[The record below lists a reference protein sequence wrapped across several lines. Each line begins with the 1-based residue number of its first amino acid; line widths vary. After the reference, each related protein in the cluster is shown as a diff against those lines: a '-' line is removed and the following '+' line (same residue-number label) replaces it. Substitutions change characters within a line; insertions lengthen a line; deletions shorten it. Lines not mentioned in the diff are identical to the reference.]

1 VLIQYPAMN
10 TSFYDVHKTF
20 LRSLSVHD
28 IAEPLPSFDSI
39 TPAAEA
45 RSGMLVG
52 RHAVAGVRQGG
63 FVSGY
68 IEYEALGDGLCGD
81 YTRAFDEESVIAD
94 SASLTDVVL
103 KLDRFSRLFVRSLG
117 TVAGLVTRA
126 DLQDPPVRMWL
137 FGMITVLEMRFL
149 ELIEARFSDESWGR
163 YISPA
168 RREKALELMA
178 ERRRRGQDARLL
190 DCLQF
195 SDKAQIVVRDE
206 TLRSQAGIVSRGRG
220 DEVIKSLERLRNDL
234 AHTQDIIVFDWQT
247 IVAITEN
254 LERLIAF
261 GASVHS

>member
-1 VLIQYPAMN
+1 MN
-10 TSFYDVHKTF
+10 TSFYDAHKTF
-20 LRSLSVHD
+20 LRGLAARD
-28 IAEPLPSFDSI
+28 IAEPLPSFDAT

-45 RSGMLVG
+45 CSSMLAG

-63 FVSGY
+63 FVTGY
-68 IEYEALGDGLCGD
+68 IEYEEQSEGLCGD
-81 YTRAFDEESVIAD
+81 RCRAFDEETVIAD

-103 KLDRFSRLFVRSLG
+103 KLDRFPRLFVRSLG
-117 TVAGLVTRA
+117 TVTGLVTRL

-149 ELIEARFSDESWGR
+149 QLIEAHFSDESWAR

-168 RREKALELMA
+168 RLEKARQLQA

-206 TLRSQAGIVSRGRG
+206 TLRSQAGIASRRRG
-220 DEVIKSLERLRNDL
+220 DEVIKNLERLRNNL
-234 AHTQDIIVFDWQT
+234 AHTQDIVIFDWQT
-247 IVAITEN
+247 IVAIVEN
-254 LERLIAF
+254 LERLVAF
-261 GASVHS
+261 GASTRS